1 MGFFDK
7 IKRGITRGTSNVVKG
22 IKRGTEKAVKGVK
35 SAAEKTKK
43 TLEKEFEPKAFDK
56 GFRKGFQ
63 IPADIIME
71 PQRFVE
77 RNDPLYK
84 YAGGFSPISFGSS
97 ILTAPLT
104 STGTL
109 MKFAVNKDMQRKLR
123 QGDADTIIDLATAP
137 LGLIPLGGGG
147 AQAAEEVVETGA
159 KQGAKE
165 VAKVGAKK
173 ITKKAVTTG
182 AKSAAKSTAKGVFD
196 ERLLKLKPIKDIP
209 KQPFVKQTL
218 SKAQRLKNAKS
229 ALREAGK
236 LGQSVKGLF

>member
-7 IKRGITRGTSNVVKG
+7 IKRGITRTTSNAVKG
-22 IKRGTEKAVKGVK
+22 IKRGTDKAIKGV
-35 SAAEKTKK
+35 KK

-84 YAGGFSPISFGSS
+84 SAGGFSPISFGSS

-159 KQGAKE
+159 KTGAKQ
-165 VAKVGAKK
+165 
-173 ITKKAVTTG
+173 I

-196 ERLLKLKPIKDIP
+196 EKLLKLKPIKDIP

-229 ALREAGK
+229 AFREAGK
-236 LGQSVKGLF
+236 LGKSVKGLF

>member
-1 MGFFDK
+1 MGLFGSIRKAFK
-7 IKRGITRGTSNVVKG
+7 KVEKG
-22 IKRGTEKAVKGVK
+22 VKRGTEKVVKGVK
-35 SAAEKTKK
+35 KTADVTKK
-43 TLEKEFEPKAFDK
+43 TLEREFEPKAFDK

-84 YAGGFSPISFGSS
+84 YAGGFSPISFASS

-109 MKFAVNKDMQRKLR
+109 MKFAVNKDMQKKIR
-123 QGDADTIIDLATAP
+123 QGDPDSIIDLATAP
-137 LGLIPLGGGG
+137 LGLIPIGGG
-147 AQAAEEVVETGA
+147 AGKAVEEVGETGVKTGA
-159 KQGAKE
+159 KQ

-173 ITKKAVTTG
+173 IGKKAVKTG
-182 AKSAAKSTAKGVFD
+182 AKSALSNVARKGVFD
-196 ERLLKLKPIKDIP
+196 ERLLKIKPIKDIP
-209 KQPFVKQTL
+209 KQGIVKQAL
-218 SKAQRLKNAKS
+218 SKAERLKQAKGAFKQAS
-229 ALREAGK
+229 K

>member
-1 MGFFDK
+1 MGLFGNIRKAFK
-7 IKRGITRGTSNVVKG
+7 KVEKG
-22 IKRGTEKAVKGVK
+22 VKRGTEKVVKGVK
-35 SAAEKTKK
+35 KTADVTKK

-84 YAGGFSPISFGSS
+84 YAGGFSPLSFGSS

-109 MKFAVNKDMQRKLR
+109 MKFAVNKDMQRKIR
-123 QGDADTIIDLATAP
+123 QGDPDSIIDLATAP
-137 LGLIPLGGGG
+137 LGLIPFGGGG
-147 AQAAEEVVETGA
+147 AQAVEEVAETGA
-159 KQGAKE
+159 KTGAKQ
-165 VAKVGAKK
+165 VAKVGASK
-173 ITKKAVTTG
+173 IGKKAVKTG
-182 AKSAAKSTAKGVFD
+182 AKSALSNIARKGVFD

-209 KQPFVKQTL
+209 KQGIVKQTL
-218 SKAQRLKNAKS
+218 SKAERLKQAKGAFKQAS
-229 ALREAGK
+229 K